1 MSIKNK
7 DFSRVVRAFPLF
19 SALLVS
25 LQVPSY
31 AHSKG
36 IYKTKAA
43 ATEQAEKLGCEGV
56 HENNGAWMPC
66 RDEADLHRA
75 HRRQ

>member
-1 MSIKNK
+1 MSINDK
-7 DFSRVVRAFPLF
+7 DSSKAIKALLLS
-19 SALLVS
+19 SALLVTF
-25 LQVPSY
+25 QIPSY

-75 HRRQ
+75 YRRQ

>member
-1 MSIKNK
+1 MSINDK
-7 DFSRVVRAFPLF
+7 DSSKAIKALLLS
-19 SALLVS
+19 SALLVT
-25 LQVPSY
+25 LQIPSY

>member
-7 DFSRVVRAFPLF
+7 NSSKVVKALLLS
-19 SALLVS
+19 SALLVM
-25 LQVPSY
+25 LQIPSY

>member
-1 MSIKNK
+1 MSINDK
-7 DFSRVVRAFPLF
+7 DFFKVIKALLLS
-19 SALLVS
+19 SALLAT
-25 LQVPSY
+25 LQIPSY
-31 AHSKG
+31 EHSKG

-43 ATEQAEKLGCEGV
+43 ATEQAERLGCEGV

-75 HRRQ
+75 YRRQ

>member
-1 MSIKNK
+1 MPIKIK
-7 DFSRVVRAFPLF
+7 DASRVIKALLLS
-19 SALLVS
+19 SALLVT
-25 LQVPSY
+25 LQIPSH

-43 ATEQAEKLGCEGV
+43 ATEQAERLGCEGV

-66 RDEADLHRA
+66 RDEAELHRA

>member
-7 DFSRVVRAFPLF
+7 DFSRVVRAFLLF

-43 ATEQAEKLGCEGV
+43 ATEQAERLGCEGV

-75 HRRQ
+75 YRRQ

>member
-7 DFSRVVRAFPLF
+7 DSSDVVKVLLLF
-19 SALLVS
+19 SALLVT
-25 LQVPSY
+25 LQTPSY